1 MQGVGNDMD
10 GMLVLGATNI
20 PWCLDAAI
28 RRRFEK
34 RIYISLPEAP
44 ARKAMFKLN
53 LGNTPNSLTE
63 SDFNELASK
72 SEGYS
77 GADISIVVRD
87 ALMSPIRLIQTAT
100 HFKKV
105 SGPSRKD
112 PTQTVHDLLTPCS
125 PGDKG
130 ATEMTWVTIDSD
142 KLLEPVITIR
152 DMFRS
157 LSTQKPT
164 VNDKDLEKQRQFTE
178 EFGQEG

>member
-1 MQGVGNDMD
+1 MD
-10 GMLVLGATNI
+10 SILVLGATNI
-20 PWCLDAAI
+20 PWSLDAAI

-53 LGNTPNSLTE
+53 LGNTPNNLTE
-63 SDFNELASK
+63 QDFNELANK

-105 SGPSRKD
+105 TGPSRKD
-112 PTQTVHDLLTPCS
+112 PNLTVNDLLTPCS

-130 ATEMTWVTIDSD
+130 AVEMTWVDISSD
-142 KLLEPVITIR
+142 KLLEPVITI
-152 DMFRS
+152 
-157 LSTQKPT
+157 
-164 VNDKDLEKQRQFTE
+164 VNLFSI
-178 EFGQEG
+178 